1 MGAIELALD
10 EGDATTALALAE
22 RLERATDAERPLARI
37 DVLLLLARAA
47 VAADRPDIACTAVEE
62 LDLLTGVVATNGAR
76 AAHARAAG
84 LQATGD
90 GDLDVAKRR
99 LEDAADLY
107 AHAPAPYERAQ
118 TRLALARV
126 LLELGSTDSALA
138 EVEAAHAV
146 FLELNAPRYV
156 AEAAE
161 LLQILTPATQ
171 GAGPLTSR
179 ELQVIALVSAGRSNR
194 EIAAQLVVSEHTVH
208 RHVANILRKL
218 GEPTRAAAASR
229 ATRDGLV

>member
-1 MGAIELALD
+1 
-10 EGDATTALALAE
+10 
-22 RLERATDAERPLARI
+22 
-37 DVLLLLARAA
+37 
-47 VAADRPDIACTAVEE
+47 
-62 LDLLTGVVATNGAR
+62 
-76 AAHARAAG
+76 
-84 LQATGD
+84 
-90 GDLDVAKRR
+90 
-99 LEDAADLY
+99 
-107 AHAPAPYERAQ
+107 
-118 TRLALARV
+118 
-126 LLELGSTDSALA
+126 
-138 EVEAAHAV
+138 V